1 MPSSLSC
8 SQRRFG
14 SGSSVAGGTI
24 GAGEKSPVS
33 RSRQGDST
41 SPRHRNVTELT
52 QQVTVL
58 KVPTPHP
65 FVIVPTADPYTYS
78 AQYTVLYNIIIM
90 LMCET
95 KLLHIS
101 QYHVLLIK

>member
-1 MPSSLSC
+1 MTQGRVWPMPSSLSC

-14 SGSSVAGGTI
+14 SGSSVAGGAI

-41 SPRHRNVTELT
+41 SPRYRNVTELT

-65 FVIVPTADPYTYS
+65 FVIVPTADPYTVIIIVPS
-78 AQYTVLYNIIIM
+78 IYTVLYNNYYYYID
-90 LMCET
+90 
-95 KLLHIS
+95 
-101 QYHVLLIK
+101 V